1 MRTLTIDPVSFG
13 FWTVRCRAMYLPK
26 HFEEADPAVMASLI
40 ERYPLGT
47 WVVSGGPELVI
58 NHVPFMMTRSAG
70 GQVTHLLAHT
80 ARSNPVWQML
90 EQTGESV
97 VVFQGG
103 DAYVS
108 PSFYPSKR
116 EHGKVVPTWNYAV
129 VHVRGVARAIT
140 ERDELLAL
148 VTTLTEIHER
158 DLKEPWQVS
167 DAPDDYIDMMLGGIV
182 GIELTITQMT
192 GKWKNSQNR
201 SPVDRAG
208 VAGALAGRSSLL
220 PPTS

>member
-1 MRTLTIDPVSFG
+1 
-13 FWTVRCRAMYLPK
+13 MYLPK
-26 HFEEADPAVMASLI
+26 HFEEADPDVLAGLI

-47 WVVSGGPELVI
+47 WVVRSGEELVI
-58 NHVPFMMTRSAG
+58 NHVPFMLTRSADG
-70 GQVTHLLAHT
+70 RVTHLLAHT
-80 ARSNPVWQML
+80 ARPNPVWQML
-90 EQTGESV
+90 EQAGESV

-103 DAYVS
+103 DAYIS

-129 VHVRGVARAIT
+129 VHVQGIARAIT

-148 VTTLTEIHER
+148 VKTLTEIHEAGLE
-158 DLKEPWQVS
+158 DPWQVS
-167 DAPDDYIDMMLGGIV
+167 DAPDDYIDMMLKGIV

-201 SPVDRAG
+201 SPADRAG
-208 VAGALAGRSSLL
+208 VANALEGRSSLL
-220 PPTS
+220 PPIS